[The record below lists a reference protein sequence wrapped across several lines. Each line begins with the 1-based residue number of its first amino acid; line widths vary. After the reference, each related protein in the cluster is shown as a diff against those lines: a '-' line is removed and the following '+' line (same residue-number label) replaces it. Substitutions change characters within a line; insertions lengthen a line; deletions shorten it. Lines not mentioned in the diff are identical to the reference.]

1 LNNDV
6 SILREAIG
14 SIKPSLINIKN
25 DIFIAIDSNQ
35 MNHNSD
41 YIINAYNWKQEKVI
55 DCISLFKIDYEID
68 WSKSTNTLKN
78 NIVENLS
85 SNQLKELDKN
95 RLYEVSRKKIF
106 SKSEKIDSSIII
118 DLLSKTEDYLNKEG
132 KDIDTKIYNKIIFAI
147 QDLEDLLEVLD
158 NQESVDYDKESKV
171 SVINTLTQILE
182 NQIKISDKINSTY
195 LEKK

>member
-1 LNNDV
+1 
-6 SILREAIG
+6 
-14 SIKPSLINIKN
+14 
-25 DIFIAIDSNQ
+25 